1 MKRLWIAVLMMAFL
15 CVGIFAVNAHAAWQI
30 TASWTASVG
39 PNLDHED
46 LVIGDTVVKTVPAGG
61 DTSYLGTMPT
71 INGEIVKVISYNTQ
85 GVPNAGFVLGTLTP
99 VLAPAPATGGS
110 LIYIWKP

>member
-1 MKRLWIAVLMMAFL
+1 MKKVFL
-15 CVGIFAVNAHAAWQI
+15 VISILFMVGFAVQAFAAWQI
-30 TASWTASVG
+30 TASWTASIG

-71 INGEIVKVISYNTQ
+71 INGETVKVISYNTQ